1 MIKLIASD
9 MDGTLLDENSQLPEE
24 TFDLIRDL
32 RACGVRFCVTSGRRY
47 DTLCEFFDPVVD
59 QMDFVAAN
67 GSQVYVGGKMIDREI
82 YSHKAILKLEKVVS
96 MFDCLH
102 LTVADRTRTFLL
114 DDLEKFERV
123 GDKDLRGNERV
134 NVLPGPEVNILKG
147 SVFCDDATYLMDM
160 AYALDRE
167 LGDTFRFAPS
177 DVRWI
182 DVMPRD
188 VSKATGIEQVMAH
201 YGIAADEVMAFGDSM
216 NDYEIL
222 RLVGH
227 PVAMQNARYAVRQ
240 ISERMIGTN
249 VEHAAQKEMRKV
261 LEQAQAQG
269 R

>member
-1 MIKLIASD
+1 
-9 MDGTLLDENSQLPEE
+9 
-24 TFDLIRDL
+24 
-32 RACGVRFCVTSGRRY
+32 
-47 DTLCEFFDPVVD
+47 
-59 QMDFVAAN
+59 
-67 GSQVYVGGKMIDREI
+67 
-82 YSHKAILKLEKVVS
+82 
-96 MFDCLH
+96 
-102 LTVADRTRTFLL
+102 
-114 DDLEKFERV
+114 
-123 GDKDLRGNERV
+123 
-134 NVLPGPEVNILKG
+134 
-147 SVFCDDATYLMDM
+147 MDM

-201 YGIAADEVMAFGDSM
+201 YGIEADEVMAFGDSM

-249 VEHAAQKEMRKV
+249 VEHAAQKEMRRILDEAKR
-261 LEQAQAQG
+261 QA